1 MFRILLIF
9 VLIAGVVYAETLE
22 EVINT
27 ALIESPFLK
36 SYGYQVKAVEG
47 EIKRAKSFQN
57 PTVNIGFGR
66 VYSQIE
72 GESGFNITSFS
83 FRQPLRLWGERKYA
97 IHSAKLKK
105 IALDNFYN
113 LQKNILI
120 SNLYSL
126 FYSSLA
132 IKERIKV
139 KQQEISTLKELYDFL
154 QRSYQLG
161 EIIQLDVFRAE
172 KELSLAQVE
181 LEKLKAQLKTSLNTL
196 SSFVGKNIENVEGN
210 LYQFKDIKEV
220 QIEKTPEILYY
231 QTLIKS
237 IDQQIKRQKAL
248 SKPRITVGI
257 GADEDEVDLGKYD
270 FGFSVSSTIPVFYRN
285 QGEII
290 QLVNQKNVLLAKIN
304 QTKLNYKAQ
313 IDSLSSQELILKSQ
327 LKKVDTQLIPAVS
340 KALRIGEKSFKLR
353 TITFFEF
360 SNIRKQYYD
369 SLYYRIQLAEDIQK
383 LYGEYI
389 KIGGL
394 R

>member
-22 EVINT
+22 EIINT
-27 ALIESPFLK
+27 ALVESPFLK
-36 SYGYQVKAVEG
+36 SYSYQVKTVEG

-83 FRQPLRLWGERKYA
+83 VRQPLRLWGERKYA

-113 LQKNILI
+113 FQKNILI

-126 FYSSLA
+126 FFSSLA

-139 KQQEISTLKELYDFL
+139 KQQEILTLKELYNFL
-154 QRSYQLG
+154 QKSYQLG
-161 EIIQLDVFRAE
+161 EIIQLDVLRAE
-172 KELSLAQVE
+172 KELNLAQVE
-181 LEKLKAQLKTSLNTL
+181 LEKLKALLKTSLNTL

-210 LYQFKDIKEV
+210 LFQFKEIKEV

-237 IDQQIKRQKAL
+237 IDQQIRRQKAL
-248 SKPRITVGI
+248 SKPRITIGI

-304 QTKLNYKAQ
+304 QTKLNYRAQ

-327 LKKVDTQLIPAVS
+327 LEKVDTQLIPAVS
-340 KALRIGEKSFKLR
+340 KALKIGEKSFKLR

-360 SNIRKQYYD
+360 SNIRQQYYD